1 MTDATEV
8 RVTLVRPGGVATK
21 TFADGS
27 AAMRVCL
34 GYLHDPDDGV
44 LAEMKAKYDP
54 VPWASKAVRDEA
66 LQAVSVRA
74 DLKSD
79 IRDQLL
85 AWIAAT
91 SYFEDFS

>member
-27 AAMRVCL
+27 AAMRICL
-34 GYLHDPDDGV
+34 GYLHDPDDGL
-44 LAEMKAKYDP
+44 LAEMKAKHDP

-66 LQAVSVRA
+66 TWSVETRS
-74 DLKSD
+74 DLKPKV
-79 IRDQLL
+79 QVELL
-85 AWIAAT
+85 EWIACT
-91 SYFEDFS
+91 PYFEDT